1 MEIYE
6 GSILPS
12 SSSSRVFSLQ
22 KIYIFQ
28 ALLLP
33 FQYGTRKNNDWN
45 SQETWVSLGSVWY
58 VVELSL
64 ARIPPP
70 GPGRPWQA
78 WPNTCN

>member
-45 SQETWVSLGSVWY
+45 SQETWVSLASKGYLIKMYKITTQPV
-58 VVELSL
+58 
-64 ARIPPP
+64 I
-70 GPGRPWQA
+70 
-78 WPNTCN
+78 